1 MIDSN
6 KLKTEGLCWL
16 RYSKKMDIVAT
27 EVGHWYADILGF
39 NDKLCIEV
47 EVKVSRSDI
56 RAEFRNKRPKHSYY
70 KSEHISHWT
79 PNYFYMLVP
88 ASLAEYAVEVLA
100 ENNPKYGVLS
110 LPDTEAVGIPGKKL
124 TVVKKAQRLH
134 SKSPDINIRKA
145 TELRASSGLC
155 GLYLMFDRITD
166 NITDKLTDIRKEV
179 LETVKLS
186 IAQLPEEEEDEA
198 STVENPVR

>member
-1 MIDSN
+1 MNSN

-27 EVGHWYADILGF
+27 EVGHWNADILGF
-39 NDKLCIEV
+39 NEKLCIEV

-70 KSEHISHWT
+70 KSEHVSHWT

-100 ENNPKYGVLS
+100 ENNPKYGVIS
-110 LPDTEAVGIPGKKL
+110 LPDTEAIGVPGKKL

-134 SKSPDINIRKA
+134 SKPPDVNIRKA

-155 GLYLMFDRITD
+155 GLYLMIDRIND
-166 NITDKLTDIRKEV
+166 NITEKLTDIRKEV
-179 LETVKLS
+179 TEMVKLA
-186 IAQLPEEEEDEA
+186 ITQLPEGEEDETPA
-198 STVENPVR
+198 AENPL